1 MAISEKSSIFAADF
15 ANAEQMV
22 GVAQLVRV
30 PDCGSEGRG
39 FESHLPPKTREVR
52 ESLFFCWF
60 PRFAEK
66 CVLLHLKLK
75 DMARIMAIDLGRK
88 RSGIAVTD
96 PLQIIANG
104 LTTVESHKLV
114 DFVLNYL
121 KTEEVEQI
129 VIGEPKD
136 MKNNPSDC
144 SKYIE
149 PIVNRLKKLLPDM
162 KIVRY
167 DERFTSVMAH
177 QTMIDAGLSKSKRQ
191 DKELVDT
198 IAATIILQSYMESIK
213 MRSV

>member
-1 MAISEKSSIFAADF
+1 MS
-15 ANAEQMV
+15 
-22 GVAQLVRV
+22 
-30 PDCGSEGRG
+30 
-39 FESHLPPKTREVR
+39 
-52 ESLFFCWF
+52 
-60 PRFAEK
+60 
-66 CVLLHLKLK
+66 
-75 DMARIMAIDLGRK
+75 RIMAIDLGRK

-167 DERFTSVMAH
+167 DERFTSVMTSVMAH

-198 IAATIILQSYMESIK
+198 IAATIILQSYMSSIK
-213 MRSV
+213 P

>member
-1 MAISEKSSIFAADF
+1 
-15 ANAEQMV
+15 MV

-66 CVLLHLKLK
+66 CVLLHLKTN
-75 DMARIMAIDLGRK
+75 DMSRIMAIDLGRK

-114 DFVLNYL
+114 DFVLDYV
-121 KTEEVEQI
+121 KREEVEQI

-198 IAATIILQSYMESIK
+198 IAATIILQSYMNSIK
-213 MRSV
+213 N